1 MELVTPEKSA
11 VNETLVNF
19 DKFNEN
25 NSEKKANLFYGQ
37 FSEVS
42 KTIYFYAEKKPSKID
57 IKVSLSSLLF

>member
-37 FSEVS
+37 FSDVS
-42 KTIYFYAEKKPSKID
+42 KTTYFYAEKKNQ
-57 IKVSLSSLLF
+57 